1 MEAGMIGQLSVGA
14 DGIDQNLFRIVS
26 KKKNQRNSPMHKFKP
41 EFILIMK

>member
-26 KKKNQRNSPMHKFKP
+26 KKKTTKQSHAQ
-41 EFILIMK
+41 I